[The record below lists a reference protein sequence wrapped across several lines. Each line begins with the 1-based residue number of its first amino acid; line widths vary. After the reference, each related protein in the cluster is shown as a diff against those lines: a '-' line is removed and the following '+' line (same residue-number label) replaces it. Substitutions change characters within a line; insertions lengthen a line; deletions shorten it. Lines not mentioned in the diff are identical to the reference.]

1 MHHRTGIVSRG
12 VSILMLAQLSAV
24 ALPAQAEDFQ
34 ACVAGL
40 KSTALRAG
48 IAPAVVRRAL
58 DIAEPKQKVLRLS
71 KIQPE
76 FRTPIWDYMAFL
88 VDDQRI
94 ADGKAVIRKHAVS
107 LARAEQRY
115 GVDRYVIA
123 AVWGI
128 ETDYGRTTGRNFLPH
143 ALSTLACRG
152 GRRAAFWRR
161 ELIAALTIVS
171 NGDLPLD
178 KLYGSWAGAF
188 GQTQFMPS
196 TYRRLAVDL
205 DGDGKKDLVDSIPDA
220 LGSTANYLRRAGW
233 IAGHPRLI
241 EVRVP
246 ADYAGPE
253 GRRRKFSLNDW
264 AVRGIRRTDGRLL
277 KGSRRAGLLLPA
289 GRHGPAFLV
298 FRNFDAVY
306 AYNHAESYALAI
318 MHLADRL
325 AGGGP
330 FKTRWPT
337 DDPGISRAQ
346 RLQLQKLLITRGYD
360 IGEADGKIG
369 KRSRA
374 AIRQAERKLGLKVT
388 GRAGLRIYQAL
399 GGK

>member
-1 MHHRTGIVSRG
+1 
-12 VSILMLAQLSAV
+12 MLQRMVISVLGAAV
-24 ALPAQAEDFQ
+24 VMAAAAPPIQAAGFGS
-34 ACVAGL
+34 CVAGL
-40 KSTALRAG
+40 KRAAIKAG
-48 IAPAVVRRAL
+48 IRPAVVQEAL
-58 DIAEPKQKVLRLS
+58 KFTEPNEKVLRWS

-94 ADGKAVIRKHAVS
+94 ADGKAMMKKHAAD
-107 LARAEQRY
+107 LRRAERRY
-115 GVDRYVIA
+115 GVNRYVIA
-123 AVWGI
+123 AVWGV
-128 ETDYGRTTGRNFLPH
+128 ETDYGRTTGKSFLPH

-161 ELIAALTIVS
+161 ELMAALKIVS
-171 NGDLPLD
+171 NGDLPLN

-196 TYRRLAVDL
+196 TYRRLAVDF

-220 LGSTANYLRRAGW
+220 IGSTANYLRRAGW
-233 IAGHPRLI
+233 RTGRPRLI

-246 ADYAGPE
+246 AGYGGPE
-253 GRRRKFSLNDW
+253 GRRRKSSLDDW
-264 AVRGIRRTDGRLL
+264 AARGLKRMDGRPLRGPL
-277 KGSRRAGLLLPA
+277 RAGLLRPA
-289 GRHGPAFLV
+289 GRNGPAFLT

-318 MHLADRL
+318 AHLADRL

-330 FKTRWPT
+330 FKARWPT
-337 DDPGISRAQ
+337 DDPGLSRAK
-346 RLQLQKLLITRGYD
+346 RLQLQKLLIARGYD

-369 KRSRA
+369 KKSRA

-388 GRAGLRIYQAL
+388 GRAGQRIYRAL